1 MPYLVNIEQEF
12 NRKIFSVNEQK
23 NSYVKF
29 RVSELLRADVDSRGD
44 YYRRLFEIGVL
55 SANEIREFEDLN
67 RVKGLDEHYVPL
79 NLGEAGQK
87 RNTEDGENL

>member
-12 NRKIFSVNEQK
+12 NRKIFSPNEQK

-67 RVKGLDEHYVPL
+67 KLEGLDGHYVPL
-79 NLGEAGQK
+79 NLGPVDDENREQ
-87 RNTEDGENL
+87 DGSDL